1 MAFQIP
7 SEAYSSSDAIVNPDS
22 SAAWL
27 PLCTIVLPLVLQEF
41 PEHYKDKGL
50 GVHISGQK

>member
-7 SEAYSSSDAIVNPDS
+7 SESSSSDAIENPDS
-22 SAAWL
+22 SAASL
-27 PLCTIVLPLVLQEF
+27 PLYTIVLPLVLQEF
-41 PEHYKDKGL
+41 QEHYKDKGL

>member
-7 SEAYSSSDAIVNPDS
+7 SEAYSSSDAIENPDS